1 MSDIVREIGFKER
14 QEGQREGRQEAKA
27 EAVEMIQLNMGLSL
41 QEACKVIG
49 ITVEEYNMAK
59 GLVVVE

>member
-1 MSDIVREIGFKER
+1 MSDIVREICDEVAVKE
-14 QEGQREGRQEAKA
+14 RQEAKA

-41 QEACKVIG
+41 QEACRVIG